1 MQRPWNRPDYAV
13 WSLSTVDTEGKYNM
27 NICTYVTAIS
37 MKPKQFCIA
46 VYHGTKTYENIKN
59 SHRVILQLLGAH
71 QSDVVRNLGKSS
83 GFKKDKV
90 SIVNKKHPIIV
101 TQELAVMSDSL
112 GYCVIEYDQIIAT
125 GGDHDLIIG
134 NVVSYKNLNEGD
146 VLTTKQLG
154 QLKIISL

>member
-13 WSLSTVDTEGKYNM
+13 WSLSTVDKSGKFNM

-59 SHRVILQLLGAH
+59 SNKAILQLLGTH
-71 QSDVVRNLGKSS
+71 QSDVICNLGKSS
-83 GFKKDKV
+83 GFNKDKV
-90 SIVNKKHPIIV
+90 SIVNKKHPIIT
-101 TQELAVMSDSL
+101 TQDLAVMSDSL
-112 GYCVIEYDQIIAT
+112 GYCILRYDKMIAT

-134 NVVSYKNLNEGD
+134 NVISYKNLNEGD
-146 VLTTKQLG
+146 VLTTQKLSE
-154 QLKIISL
+154 LKIISV